1 MNDLGTITAL
11 RSSAAPWL
19 RRLGARVVLVA
30 FAGLAAAAA
39 LLIAPPPSP
48 DHNRADALAAVLVIG
63 TCKWIAF
70 ELFRLPRVRWN
81 QFGLP
86 DAVAVTLANTG
97 GALLAAASW
106 STLLAGRPAAN
117 LLWLDWLHCQI
128 LLCAV
133 LAGARLLAE
142 KRRHRETPAD
152 KSTILIYGAGNS
164 GTALLRQ
171 IQAGRRTGYRVVG
184 FIDDDPAKLYQSVRM
199 TAVLGTGNDVPH
211 LVRLLGIE
219 ELLVAIPRLSE
230 ARRNQ
235 LRLYAEVAGATIKF
249 ASPGRDATMPEVSS
263 VNSTDPHAGEIE
275 ISLTEEPFQ
284 DSIRNL
290 AHALHSHGS
299 PHETPVTDRQA
310 QRAPVTKPNSR

>member
-1 MNDLGTITAL
+1 MNNLGTAPAL
-11 RSSAAPWL
+11 QPSAAIWL
-19 RRLGARVVLVA
+19 RRVGSRIVLVG

-39 LLIAPPPSP
+39 LLTAPPPSP
-48 DHNRADALAAVLVIG
+48 DHNQADALTAVLVIG
-63 TCKWIAF
+63 ACKWIAL

-117 LLWLDWLHCQI
+117 LLWLDWLHCQV

-152 KSTILIYGAGNS
+152 KSTVLIYGAGNS

-171 IQAGRRTGYRVVG
+171 IQSGRRTGYRVVG
-184 FIDDDPAKLYQSVRM
+184 FIDDDPAKLYQSLRM
-199 TAVLGTGNDVPH
+199 TPILGTGSDIPH

-219 ELLVAIPRLSE
+219 KLLVAIPRLSE

-235 LRLYAEVAGATIKF
+235 VRLYAEMAGAAIQF
-249 ASPGRDATMPEVSS
+249 ASLGRDGMITEVSHT
-263 VNSTDPHAGEIE
+263 NSTHRQAGDLEVA
-275 ISLTEEPFQ
+275 LAEEPFQ
-284 DSIRNL
+284 DSVRHL
-290 AHALHSHGS
+290 THALQSQGLQD
-299 PHETPVTDRQA
+299 ETAGTGRHADQ
-310 QRAPVTKPNSR
+310 APVTKPTSR